1 MPMTSIDFIE
11 GDCLERMG
19 SLGLFDAIITS
30 PPYNLG
36 VSSGGGFSKSGSKRW
51 KNEAVLAKGYGVHD
65 DAMDPFEYG
74 LWQKTFLLTAWNCL
88 TDRGAIFYN
97 HKPRVQAGQ
106 LQTPLDYNPG
116 LPVRQIIIW
125 DRGSG
130 FNYSPTFFVP
140 NHEWIIVFAKPEFR
154 LKDKKVSG
162 KGDVWRIPF
171 ASKEP
176 HPCPFPVEL
185 PMRILQSIDATRV
198 LDPFMGQGTTG
209 IACHRNEVD
218 FVGIELSPEYISMAQ
233 DKLDHERSQLR
244 FV

>member
-1 MPMTSIDFIE
+1 MASIDFIE
-11 GDCLERMG
+11 GNCLEQMG

-36 VSSGGGFSKSGSKRW
+36 VSTGGGFGPKSRW
-51 KNEAVLAKGYGVHD
+51 KGTELDKGYGVHD

-74 LWQKTFLLTAWNCL
+74 LWQKTFLLKAWECL

-140 NHEWIIVFAKPEFR
+140 NHEWIVVFAKPEFR

-185 PMRILQSIDATRV
+185 PTRILQSIEADRV

-209 IACHRNEVD
+209 IACHRNDVN
-218 FVGIELSPEYISMAQ
+218 FVGIELNPDYIGLAQ
-233 DKLDHERSQLR
+233 EKLDHERSQLSLI
-244 FV
+244 

>member
-1 MPMTSIDFIE
+1 MATIDFIE
-11 GDCLERMG
+11 GDCIEQMG

-36 VSSGGGFSKSGSKRW
+36 ISTGGGFGPKGKW
-51 KNEAVLAKGYGVHD
+51 KTPALANGYGVHD

-74 LWQKTFLLTAWNCL
+74 LWQKTFLLKAWDCL

-116 LPVRQIIIW
+116 LPIRQIIIW

-140 NHEWIIVFAKPEFR
+140 NHEWIVVFAKPNFR
-154 LKDKKVSG
+154 LKDKRVSG

-185 PMRILQSIDATRV
+185 PTRILQSIEVDRV

-209 IACHRNEVD
+209 IACHRNDVN
-218 FVGIELSPEYISMAQ
+218 FVGIDLNPAYIELARE
-233 DKLDHERSQLR
+233 KLDDERSQLNLI
-244 FV
+244 